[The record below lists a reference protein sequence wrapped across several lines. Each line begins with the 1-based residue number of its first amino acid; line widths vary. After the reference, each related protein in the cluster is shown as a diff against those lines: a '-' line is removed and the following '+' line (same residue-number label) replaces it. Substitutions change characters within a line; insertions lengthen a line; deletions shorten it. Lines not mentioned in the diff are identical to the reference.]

1 MIETPT
7 QDVEFV
13 DEEPLDVVEEMET
26 SAGLEDDIDTDG
38 FNEVK
43 NFWTS
48 NMREGGF

>member
-7 QDVEFV
+7 QDIEFV
-13 DEEPLDVVEEMET
+13 DKEPLDVVEEMEA
-26 SAGLEDDIDTDG
+26 SAELEDDIDTND
-38 FNEVK
+38 FLEVK